1 MDNKPYCE
9 ENGKQNWRCVNLEGM
24 KKLKIDVMIMGG
36 ARFYKTLVYQYNPLF
51 KIDPVQVVEWVY
63 DKLPSLERREDV
75 KLIFY

>member
-1 MDNKPYCE
+1 
-9 ENGKQNWRCVNLEGM
+9 
-24 KKLKIDVMIMGG
+24 MIMGG